1 MQNIITT
8 LKKLFYLWRRSQVPE
23 KQPIKISRIDNLIIF
38 LVCILIS
45 IISSYKLLLISPLN
59 IADIFSWFLTFTEIL
74 ISSGVLILVSKK
86 ENPTISSRQIFL
98 IISLLL
104 AVQVA
109 KLGLASTI
117 SPLSMIIPPALI
129 ISQGMGTITAL
140 AWVSIASLI
149 WPDPEIVINNNLFII
164 LLVCA
169 SIVSLLGGRI
179 RSRAQL
185 LQLSIFVPIGS
196 FLSQWILIGKDKIS
210 LINTKQDF
218 VLANGDIFSDSLL
231 LAIAMLFTILFI
243 PIFES
248 IFDY

>member
-1 MQNIITT
+1 VKNITTT
-8 LKKLFYLWRRSQVPE
+8 LKKLFYLWRRSQVPV
-23 KQPIKISRIDNLIIF
+23 KQPINISRIDNLIIF

-59 IADIFSWFLTFTEIL
+59 IADIFSWLLTFTEIL

-104 AVQVA
+104 AVQVT
-109 KLGLASTI
+109 KLALASTI

-129 ISQGMGTITAL
+129 ISQGMGSITAL
-140 AWVSIASLI
+140 AWVSIASFS
-149 WPDPEIVINNNLFII
+149 WPDPEVAANNNLFFI

-169 SIVSLLGGRI
+169 SVVSLLGGRI

-196 FLSQWILIGKDKIS
+196 FLSQWVLIGKDSKP
-210 LINTKQDF
+210 LFENQEF

-231 LAIAMLFTILFI
+231 LAIVMLFTILFI
-243 PIFES
+243 PILNRYL
-248 IFDY
+248 DY

>member
-1 MQNIITT
+1 MQNITTT
-8 LKKLFYLWRRSQVPE
+8 LKKLFYLWRRSQVPV

-98 IISLLL
+98 IITLLL
-104 AVQVA
+104 AVQVT
-109 KLGLASTI
+109 KLALASTI

-129 ISQGMGTITAL
+129 ISQGMGSITAL
-140 AWVSIASLI
+140 AWVSIASFS
-149 WPDPEIVINNNLFII
+149 WPDPEVAINNNLFFI

-185 LQLSIFVPIGS
+185 LQLSIFVPIGAL
-196 FLSQWILIGKDKIS
+196 FSQWIFISKDKIS
-210 LINTKQDF
+210 FIEFISAPLFKRW
-218 VLANGDIFSDSLL
+218 VANECLKTCGLRLTLVDTFEKYFL
-231 LAIAMLFTILFI
+231 TIL
-243 PIFES
+243 
-248 IFDY
+248 